1 MIFKPT
7 YKLDFDKENLS
18 GFTGW
23 KSPSNIALIKY
34 WGKKE
39 LQIPMNPSLSFTL
52 TNCYSST
59 TIDYSFSKDGFKY
72 EFYFHDE
79 LKPEF
84 NKKLDIFFERVIEYL
99 PVLQKLSLKIK
110 SKNTFPHSSGIASS
124 ASAFSSLALCLVDI
138 EKSITKIDDFYSKSS
153 FISRLGS
160 GSACRSVY
168 GPAAIWGE
176 TNIVADSNNL
186 YSIPFKLSTYFDQYC
201 DTILIVDEGSKSVS
215 SSVGH
220 DLMNK
225 HQFKNNRIHQ
235 ANKNFEKIN
244 QFMKHQNVSDFSKIV
259 ENEALTLHAMM
270 LSSNPSFILFKP
282 NTINIINKVW
292 SFRKQNDCSLCFTL
306 DAGANLH
313 LLYHK
318 NDFDLVQKFVKNE
331 LLVFCS
337 GEKYIDDKLGSGP
350 EKIISS

>member
-1 MIFKPT
+1 MIFKPK

-18 GFTGW
+18 GCTGW
-23 KSPSNIALIKY
+23 KSPTNIALIKY

-59 TIDYSFSKDGFKY
+59 TIDYSLSEDDFKY

-84 NKKLDIFFERVIEYL
+84 NKKLDIFFERVIDYL
-99 PVLQKLSLKIK
+99 PIIKKLSLKIK

-138 EKSITKIDDFYSKSS
+138 EKSITELDDFYFKSS

-176 TNIVADSNNL
+176 TNIITKSNDL
-186 YSIPFKLSTYFDQYC
+186 YSIPFKLPTYFDQYC

-220 DLMNK
+220 ELMNK
-225 HQFKNNRIHQ
+225 HQFKNNRILH
-235 ANKNFEKIN
+235 ANKNLEKITHCIN
-244 QFMKHQNVSDFSKIV
+244 QQDILGFTKVI

-270 LSSNPSFILFKP
+270 LSSNPSFILLKP

-292 SFRKQNDCSLCFTL
+292 SFRKQNGCSICFTL
-306 DAGANLH
+306 DAGANIH

-318 NDFDLVQKFVKNE
+318 TDFDLIQQFIKNE
-331 LLVFCS
+331 LSVFCS
-337 GEKYIDDKLGSGP
+337 GGKYINDKLGLGP
-350 EKIISS
+350 EKIFAT

>member
-110 SKNTFPHSSGIASS
+110 IGRAH
-124 ASAFSSLALCLVDI
+124 V
-138 EKSITKIDDFYSKSS
+138 
-153 FISRLGS
+153 
-160 GSACRSVY
+160 
-168 GPAAIWGE
+168 
-176 TNIVADSNNL
+176 
-186 YSIPFKLSTYFDQYC
+186 
-201 DTILIVDEGSKSVS
+201 
-215 SSVGH
+215 
-220 DLMNK
+220 
-225 HQFKNNRIHQ
+225 
-235 ANKNFEKIN
+235 
-244 QFMKHQNVSDFSKIV
+244 
-259 ENEALTLHAMM
+259 
-270 LSSNPSFILFKP
+270 
-282 NTINIINKVW
+282 
-292 SFRKQNDCSLCFTL
+292 
-306 DAGANLH
+306 
-313 LLYHK
+313 
-318 NDFDLVQKFVKNE
+318 
-331 LLVFCS
+331 
-337 GEKYIDDKLGSGP
+337 
-350 EKIISS
+350 

>member
-99 PVLQKLSLKIK
+99 PILQKLSLKIK

-201 DTILIVDEGSKSVS
+201 DTILIVDEGSKSV
-215 SSVGH
+215 
-220 DLMNK
+220 
-225 HQFKNNRIHQ
+225 
-235 ANKNFEKIN
+235 
-244 QFMKHQNVSDFSKIV
+244 
-259 ENEALTLHAMM
+259 
-270 LSSNPSFILFKP
+270 
-282 NTINIINKVW
+282 
-292 SFRKQNDCSLCFTL
+292 
-306 DAGANLH
+306 
-313 LLYHK
+313 
-318 NDFDLVQKFVKNE
+318 
-331 LLVFCS
+331 
-337 GEKYIDDKLGSGP
+337 
-350 EKIISS
+350 